1 LFPVVVNG
9 KYGFINPSGNVVI
22 KPQFDDFASGYL
34 EDPWAEGL
42 AAVCVGGCQSTAN
55 KPADGKWGYIDTV
68 GRIVI
73 NPQFDYARPFNE
85 GVAAVLV
92 GIRKDNKSFGY
103 SPDLKWGFIDTTG
116 KYVAI
121 PQFSQVT
128 SLKEGLAAVCVG
140 NCESDGDGKE
150 GYIDKTGRFVINPQ
164 FDAAYYF
171 SNGLAQVE
179 IGRYKPNEP
188 GFRPR
193 RGYIDKTGKYVWN
206 PVN

>member
-1 LFPVVVNG
+1 M
-9 KYGFINPSGNVVI
+9 
-22 KPQFDDFASGYL
+22 
-34 EDPWAEGL
+34 GL
-42 AAVCVGGCQSTAN
+42 PESSRY
-55 KPADGKWGYIDTV
+55 PI
-68 GRIVI
+68 
-73 NPQFDYARPFNE
+73 
-85 GVAAVLV
+85 
-92 GIRKDNKSFGY
+92 
-103 SPDLKWGFIDTTG
+103 WGFIDTTG

-128 SLKEGLAAVCVG
+128 SFKEGLAAVCVG

-164 FDAAYYF
+164 FDSAYVF

-179 IGRYKPNEP
+179 IGRYKSSDP
-188 GFRPR
+188 GLRPK